1 MGHGRLLTR
10 LQDIVVPA
18 IKAGVA
24 TGLAYFLGSLLPLPL
39 GDYSYYAALGAFTVV
54 GLFVVQSATESLQVL
69 GSVAIGVSVAVAVQA
84 ASWSSAWSVGL
95 TVLVCILLSALP
107 LLGRQRT
114 WAPVAALFV
123 LAAGG
128 PQPEPMALAYVV
140 QVPLGAGVG
149 ILVNI
154 LLLAPLGL
162 HELDRATNHVL
173 TILPEEMRREAG
185 RLVAASEGEALL
197 PSSTGPSPALAESRG
212 RLRLAVEQARRA
224 RRGNLRTRLPPHPGA
239 RSLARAG
246 AVSRCAAALE
256 AVSVVVAESAA
267 ARGQSGARLR
277 RQAAAVLEQAA
288 ETFEGALRP
297 GQHHDSM
304 DRSVREIDH
313 LLEQVRSTPGDA
325 GLDHVLFG
333 ALAVTIRECLMVLQ
347 QSDLLGGERPGG

>member
-1 MGHGRLLTR
+1 M
-10 LQDIVVPA
+10 
-18 IKAGVA
+18 
-24 TGLAYFLGSLLPLPL
+24 AYFLGSLLPLPL

-69 GSVAIGVSVAVAVQA
+69 GSVAIGISVAVAVQV

-107 LLGRQRT
+107 FLGRQRT

-185 RLVAASEGEALL
+185 RLVAASAGEALL

-224 RRGNLRTRLPPHPGA
+224 RARQSADAASSSPGCAFADPRRGGEPVRCGA
-239 RSLARAG
+239 RSGLGRRGRVSCCAWTVRRAP
-246 AVSRCAAALE
+246 AAA
-256 AVSVVVAESAA
+256 
-267 ARGQSGARLR
+267 GGSGAR
-277 RQAAAVLEQAA
+277 AAA

-297 GQHHDSM
+297 GSHQDSL
-304 DRSVREIDH
+304 DRSASEIDQ

-333 ALAVTIRECLMVLQ
+333 ALAVTIRECLTVLQ
-347 QSDLLGGERPGG
+347 ESDLLGGERPVR